1 MANVGKKRL
10 AEFQWHVLNTLKS
23 APQGLYW
30 KDLFTRLDGVLP
42 PTEFELGNYESNGN
56 QRRPYIIRFAT
67 IGLVKAGWL
76 VKDQG
81 SWSITED
88 GVQALGQY
96 KTPEDLQRQSRK
108 MYKEWK
114 AGRADEENPDEIS
127 DRDQEQE
134 IAMVASIE
142 EAEDNAL
149 SIVHEYMGNMDPYLF
164 QDLIAALL
172 EGMGYHVGWVSPPG
186 KDGGLDIVA
195 FQDPLGATGRRIKVQ
210 VKRRADKAG
219 AESIRSFLGVLSE
232 DDIGLYVCTGGFS
245 PDAERTAREQEKKRL
260 RLLDGKDLFNL
271 WVDNYEKLPQDKRAL
286 MPLKPI
292 YYLNLRG

>member
-1 MANVGKKRL
+1 MANVGKSRL
-10 AEFQWHVLNTLKS
+10 AQFQWNVLNILKS
-23 APQGLYW
+23 EPQGLYW
-30 KDLFTRLDGVLP
+30 KDLFTRLDEVLP
-42 PTEFELGNYESNGN
+42 PTEFENGNYESNGN
-56 QRRPYIIRFAT
+56 RRRPYIVRFAT
-67 IGLVKAGWL
+67 IGIVKAGWL
-76 VKDQG
+76 VKNQG

-88 GVQALGQY
+88 GIQALNEF
-96 KTPEDLQRQSRK
+96 KTPDELQRQSRK

-114 AGRADEENPDEIS
+114 SGRTDDEFSDETS
-127 DRDQEQE
+127 DIDQEQE

-142 EAEDNAL
+142 EAEDNAMA
-149 SIVHEYMGNMDPYLF
+149 IVSQYMGTMDPYLF

-232 DDIGLYVCTGGFS
+232 DDIGLYVCLGGFS
-245 PDAERTAREQEKKRL
+245 PDAEKTARDQEKKRL
-260 RLLDGKDLFNL
+260 RLLDGKALFSL
-271 WVDNYEKLPQDKRAL
+271 WVDNYDNLPQEMRAL
-286 MPLKPI
+286 LPLKPI
-292 YYLNLRG
+292 YYLNLRN

>member
-1 MANVGKKRL
+1 MANVGKSRL
-10 AEFQWHVLNTLKS
+10 AQFQWNVLNILKS
-23 APQGLYW
+23 EPQGLYW
-30 KDLFTRLDGVLP
+30 KDLFTRLDEVLP
-42 PTEFELGNYESNGN
+42 PTEFENGNYESNGN
-56 QRRPYIIRFAT
+56 RRRPYIVRFAT
-67 IGLVKAGWL
+67 IGIVKAGWL
-76 VKDQG
+76 IKNQG

-88 GVQALGQY
+88 GIQALNEF
-96 KTPEDLQRQSRK
+96 KTPDELQRQSRK

-114 AGRADEENPDEIS
+114 SGRTDDEFSDETS
-127 DRDQEQE
+127 DIDQEQE

-142 EAEDNAL
+142 EAEDNAMA
-149 SIVHEYMGNMDPYLF
+149 IVSQYMGTMDPYLF

-232 DDIGLYVCTGGFS
+232 DDIGLYVCLGGFS
-245 PDAERTAREQEKKRL
+245 PDAEKTARDQEKKRL
-260 RLLDGKDLFNL
+260 RLLDGKALFSL
-271 WVDNYEKLPQDKRAL
+271 WVDNYDNLPQEMRAL
-286 MPLKPI
+286 LPLKPI
-292 YYLNLRG
+292 YYLNLRN